1 MTDETIR
8 LRLSIEEINLI
19 LEALGERPFK
29 LVYRLVNRIQVQA
42 SAQLEGQDP
51 GQESNRPEP
60 DPQDSAA
67 GSLLDP

>member
-51 GQESNRPEP
+51 WQESNRPEP